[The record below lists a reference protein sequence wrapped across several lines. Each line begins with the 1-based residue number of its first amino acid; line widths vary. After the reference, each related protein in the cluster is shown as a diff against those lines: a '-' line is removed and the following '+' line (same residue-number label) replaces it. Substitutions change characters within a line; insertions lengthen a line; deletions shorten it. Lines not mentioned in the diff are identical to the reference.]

1 MVDWILVVGIDNL
14 VREFSN
20 LFYDEYLLISDYNN
34 YQNLRYLLDKYQ
46 IFIPKI
52 YLPSILIV
60 II

>member
-20 LFYDEYLLISDYNN
+20 SFYDEYFLVCDYNK
-34 YQNLRYLLDKYQ
+34 YQNLCYLLDEYQ

>member
-20 LFYDEYLLISDYNN
+20 LFYDEYFLVCDYNK
-34 YQNLRYLLDKYQ
+34 YQNLCYLLDKYQ
-46 IFIPKI
+46 ILIPKI

-60 II
+60 IV

>member
-20 LFYDEYLLISDYNN
+20 LFYDEYLLICDYNN

-46 IFIPKI
+46 IFIR
-52 YLPSILIV
+52 YT
-60 II
+60 

>member
-20 LFYDEYLLISDYNN
+20 SFYDEYLLICDYNN

-60 II
+60 IV